1 MPLSDN
7 MRGAFL
13 MMAAMATFTLN
24 DTLVKAASASVPLF
38 QLILIRGIVTTS
50 VIALIAYNKGALN
63 FDFSRRDWLLILFRT
78 FGDICATVFFL
89 LALFQMPIANVTAIL
104 QVMPLGITLA
114 GAVFL
119 GEKVGWR
126 RYGAILIGFSGVML
140 IVRPGSEGFDFYS
153 VYALISVGFVV
164 VRDLTARQLSR
175 SVPSLSVALIN
186 SAAITAMGAV
196 MTVYLGWQPV
206 SGQSFQI
213 ILGASGFLVAGY
225 LLSVMAMRVGE
236 LAAVAP
242 FRYTALLW
250 AIGLG
255 IAVFGNY
262 PDRLT
267 LLGSAIVVGMGLYTF
282 YRERKLA
289 ARVQKAAI

>member
-1 MPLSDN
+1 
-7 MRGAFL
+7 
-13 MMAAMATFTLN
+13 
-24 DTLVKAASASVPLF
+24 
-38 QLILIRGIVTTS
+38 
-50 VIALIAYNKGALN
+50 
-63 FDFSRRDWLLILFRT
+63 
-78 FGDICATVFFL
+78 
-89 LALFQMPIANVTAIL
+89 
-104 QVMPLGITLA
+104 MPLGITLA

-140 IVRPGSEGFDFYS
+140 IVRPGSDGFDFYS

-289 ARVQKAAI
+289 ARVQKAPI